1 MHDNE
6 RIKTTLSPM
15 TQKSISTML
24 MNFIS
29 TIPNGE
35 EIEIYFSQKEE
46 NGTSHICLDAICK
59 SRTPD
64 IEKTVTLTKKNL
76 DVKVGKWNP
85 DKSATKADKKAT

>member
-6 RIKTTLSPM
+6 RIKTSLSPM
-15 TQKSISTML
+15 TRQSLSTML

-29 TIPNGE
+29 TIPDGE
-35 EIEIYFSQKEE
+35 EIEIYFTQKEE
-46 NGTSHICLDAICK
+46 DGISHISLDAIRK

-76 DVKVGKWNP
+76 DVKVGKSTSG
-85 DKSATKADKKAT
+85 KSKDKADTKPT